1 MKTVNRF
8 LIGLI
13 VVTMMTFTSVV
24 LAQTPDVTSNKTR
37 QRVVTKTDLIKT
49 GQDETTMPAKPVE
62 PVVRDTES
70 EPGAVATGQA
80 LNPKQQKTDITK
92 TGTKTAQDE
101 TAIPAKPVDPVR
113 RDTESEPGAVATG
126 QALNPKQQK
135 TDITKTGTKTAQDET
150 AIPARPVEPVVND
163 AKNQRPATTDTGA
176 KTLDITPTTDLTDA
190 KKTDSVTPAKTSDV
204 PEVDTSNRHEQA
216 SEEAA
221 VVPYYN
227 NFFTTYRLGPEDVIS
242 VSVFGQDRYS
252 RAGIMIP
259 PSGRI
264 SLALIPGGVFV
275 NGKTVEEVAE
285 TIRKRYDEYIIDP
298 QVSVSL
304 DKASSYRYSVIG
316 DVAQPGI
323 KLMSHRM
330 TVTEALGEAGGVL
343 ATGDRSKVVVLRR
356 QADGNLTPIAV
367 NVSAIYKGKAPDTTY
382 LVPGDQVIVPGN
394 KLKTFQKIMTFFPI
408 LSFARIFTGGIL

>member
-1 MKTVNRF
+1 MKTVNKF
-8 LIGLI
+8 L
-13 VVTMMTFTSVV
+13 VV
-24 LAQTPDVTSNKTR
+24 LIAATAMVSSSAGVFAQTPDVTSSQTR
-37 QRVVTKTDLIKT
+37 QRFATKNPEPTEPSAQT
-49 GQDETTMPAKPVE
+49 GETV
-62 PVVRDTES
+62 S
-70 EPGAVATGQA
+70 
-80 LNPKQQKTDITK
+80 
-92 TGTKTAQDE
+92 
-101 TAIPAKPVDPVR
+101 
-113 RDTESEPGAVATG
+113 
-126 QALNPKQQK
+126 
-135 TDITKTGTKTAQDET
+135 
-150 AIPARPVEPVVND
+150 
-163 AKNQRPATTDTGA
+163 
-176 KTLDITPTTDLTDA
+176 
-190 KKTDSVTPAKTSDV
+190 KKTTKNETSTANEATPAKESGAKDLESVLLADPVDSKKTGDGGPSTVATPSDV
-204 PEVDTSNRHEQA
+204 PEDTQANRHEQA

-227 NFFTTYRLGPEDVIS
+227 NFFNTYRLGPEDVVS

-252 RAGIMIP
+252 RAGIIIP

-285 TIRKRYDEYIIDP
+285 TIKKRYDEYIIDP

-323 KLMSHRM
+323 RMMSHRM

-343 ATGDRSKVVVLRR
+343 STGNRSKIVVLRR

-394 KLKTFQKIMTFFPI
+394 KLKSFQKIMTFFPI